1 MQPDWTEE
9 KNNGLVDSIY
19 ISYYSDCI
27 MNDKIEE
34 YKIWKCQICGFI
46 YNEKEGW
53 PDDGIPPGTKWE
65 DVDEEWVCPSCG
77 VGKEE
82 FEMEELY

>member
-1 MQPDWTEE
+1 MVKYKESKLT
-9 KNNGLVDSIY
+9 
-19 ISYYSDCI
+19 
-27 MNDKIEE
+27 E
-34 YKIWKCQICGFI
+34 YKVWKCQICSFI
-46 YNEKEGW
+46 YDEKEGW

>member
-1 MQPDWTEE
+1 M
-9 KNNGLVDSIY
+9 VDSIY

-53 PDDGIPPGTKWE
+53 PDDGIPPGIKWE
-65 DVDEEWVCPSCG
+65 DVNEGWVCPGCG

-82 FEMEELY
+82 FEMEEISND